1 MGYLFD
7 LLIEIFNF
15 NASLALCPNTNYWKV
30 NYFTAGYGVIFANKR
45 AQDLAKAF
53 NVLCLPKI
61 HTVWV
66 LFN

>member
-7 LLIEIFNF
+7 LLIEIFDF
-15 NASLALCPNTNYWKV
+15 NASLAPYPNTNHWKV
-30 NYFTAGYGVIFANKR
+30 NYFTAGYGVIFANKC
-45 AQDLAKAF
+45 AQALAKAF

-61 HTVWV
+61 HAVWV